1 MSDKIHWIT
10 RAHYPDPL
18 VDYSN
23 TDFILDFND
32 AVSVLQ
38 QWRNPNLGRS
48 SREGTVISLAS
59 NAKSAYRLIQ
69 EQLLTTILPEE
80 KEKQLIE
87 KLKVYR

>member
-1 MSDKIHWIT
+1 MSLYYKLHTYKLIKVSDKIHWIT
-10 RAHYPDPL
+10 SAHYPDPL

-59 NAKSAYRLIQ
+59 NAKSAYKLIQ
-69 EQLLTTILPEE
+69 EQ
-80 KEKQLIE
+80 
-87 KLKVYR
+87 